1 MIKKIAYIWLLAAIG
16 IMAACT
22 EDTFV
27 DNRTKVDDD
36 HLLVTFRTQVPEM
49 AQVTTRNADPDG
61 LGIQQLS
68 MFYFIIDYAHPRK
81 MSDLCTNRNTY
92 SEQKQCTTYQFTIY
106 MFFSHNALPPYLMVY
121 ISDTAA
127 LVTLKYPLSFFSFHS
142 PHLGQSYLS

>member
-49 AQVTTRNADPDG
+49 AQETTRTADPDG
-61 LGIQQLS
+61 LGNQQLS
-68 MFYFIIDYAHPRK
+68 MNCLD
-81 MSDLCTNRNTY
+81 
-92 SEQKQCTTYQFTIY
+92 
-106 MFFSHNALPPYLMVY
+106 
-121 ISDTAA
+121 
-127 LVTLKYPLSFFSFHS
+127 
-142 PHLGQSYLS
+142 